1 MSRSPTQVSQDWWH
15 ALQTVPPPSSWGK
28 VLDGQEGR
36 QEPAERTRGWGQ
48 DVQREGEGEDGTAGT
63 EVKGEQ
69 EEQGEGHERQEL
81 EVMST
86 VRPGGQPVS
95 DGGRGKEDEEERRM
109 KRSEEIVYLGIHTV
123 RGRAAEAGRENT
135 GSRGREP

>member
-1 MSRSPTQVSQDWWH
+1 M
-15 ALQTVPPPSSWGK
+15 
-28 VLDGQEGR
+28 
-36 QEPAERTRGWGQ
+36 
-48 DVQREGEGEDGTAGT
+48 QREGEGEDGTAGT

-95 DGGRGKEDEEERRM
+95 GDTHCER
-109 KRSEEIVYLGIHTV
+109 E
-123 RGRAAEAGRENT
+123 
-135 GSRGREP
+135 GSRSRPGEHWEQ